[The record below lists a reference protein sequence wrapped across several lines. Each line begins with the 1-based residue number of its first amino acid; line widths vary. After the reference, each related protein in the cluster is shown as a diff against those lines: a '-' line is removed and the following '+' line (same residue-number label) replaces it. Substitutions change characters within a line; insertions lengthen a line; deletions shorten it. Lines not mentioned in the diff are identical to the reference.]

1 MHFQLTLGQI
11 SLSETTIRHQVS
23 KWSVSAET
31 FGDIQGVHII
41 ADDMIIAASSE
52 QEPDE
57 ILDKVMEEG
66 EI

>member
-1 MHFQLTLGQI
+1 MTYK
-11 SLSETTIRHQVS
+11 EY
-23 KWSVSAET
+23 
-31 FGDIQGVHII
+31 II

-52 QEPDE
+52 QEHDE